1 MTAEIPMFDNIIAV
15 YGTIPLFI

>member
-1 MTAEIPMFDNIIAV
+1 MTAEIPMFDNNIAV